1 MEENQP
7 ILVLDDDA
15 KFRKLLVEILLTTGC
30 PVMQARSAREA
41 TTLVAHEQPSMVIVD
56 YRLPDEDGLTWVGRF
71 RETGAKTPVVLLSA
85 NWLDKQT
92 FDTARN
98 VHRVSLIL
106 RKPIVPNLFLDQI
119 KSLLPSLRNAPQ
131 MVPQTISG
139 SDSESVDQAASG
151 QVNTPVKTDKLER
164 VRKAYVADLPQT
176 WAQLAETSSRGEAG
190 DRDAKADTQ
199 MQAHKIRGSAGS
211 VGLSY
216 VSEMAGKIEDM
227 LIAIGKVEAQTAKII
242 WSDINKVIAETERHI
257 KEQLVD
263 TKSSS
268 STQVEA
274 LPPGSS
280 KIIFLSAVHE
290 PEKIGRKSYWGGTVD
305 VLSVPTVKHRLIQS
319 LGKGVVDGAI
329 IRADEPD
336 ELLESCKAVR
346 ALPGAFALP
355 LALTCKSIRAFSQT
369 ELNYAGISYILDANT
384 TVQQIIEKLIAL
396 SRRRKP
402 RVLNVEDDETVS
414 EIVQSILN
422 NEGMLVRGLKEPIQT
437 LQALEDFKPDL
448 LLLDVQMPGISGY
461 DVCRLIRSD
470 ATWKSLPI
478 LFLTANGGYEAR
490 TLAFEAGADD
500 FIAKPVVETELLT
513 RVTAHLKRARAAGG
527 YNRGDFWSDSSLATA
542 AFYNLCERQNI
553 SGSGSFAIALIEIE
567 HLHEISVMH
576 GFHFALQVWSALYQL
591 VHERFTA
598 ETLRARWG
606 DFGMALAFPQSD
618 AVSAGEA
625 MQALRREFQQTVLA
639 GSGSAVTCSFNFGI
653 AASPRDGT
661 RVEQVVAAA
670 SSRLVVEVKAL
681 TPPAV
686 THDQPVKQVTWTG
699 EIAKPSASD
708 VFGSF
713 AGKGDR
719 DD

>member
-1 MEENQP
+1 MSVDTENQP
-7 ILVLDDDA
+7 ILVLDDDG
-15 KFRKLLVEILLTTGC
+15 KFRKLLVDILLTTGV

-41 TTLVAHEQPSMVIVD
+41 TQLAEQEPPSLVIVD
-56 YRLPDEDGLTWVGRF
+56 YRLPDEDGLSWVSKF
-71 RETGAKTPVVLLSA
+71 RESGAKTPVVLLSA

-98 VHRVSLIL
+98 VHRISLIL
-106 RKPIVPNLFLDQI
+106 RKPIVPALFLDQI
-119 KSLLPSLRNAPQ
+119 KSLLPSLKDKPQ
-131 MVPQTISG
+131 VVPQAIPSAQTAG
-139 SDSESVDQAASG
+139 TTAAEE
-151 QVNTPVKTDKLER
+151 PAKTDKLER
-164 VRKAYVADLPQT
+164 VRKAYIADLPRT
-176 WAQLAETSSRGEAG
+176 WGQLKEAATRGEGG
-190 DRDAKADTQ
+190 DRDAKADAQ

-211 VGLSY
+211 VGLNY
-216 VSEMAGKIEDM
+216 VSEMAGKVEDM
-227 LIAIGKVEAQTAKII
+227 LVAIGKVELQAAKII
-242 WSDINKVIAETERHI
+242 WGDIRKVINEVDQHI
-257 KEQLVD
+257 QAQLVEL
-263 TKSSS
+263 KAP
-268 STQVEA
+268 STAASEA

-280 KIIFLSAVHE
+280 KLIFLSKVHE
-290 PEKIGRKSYWGGTVD
+290 PEKIGRKSYWNGTVD

-336 ELLESCKAVR
+336 ELLEACKTVR
-346 ALPGAFALP
+346 MLPGASALP
-355 LALTCKSIRAFSQT
+355 LALTCKSIKAFSKS
-369 ELNYAGISYILDANT
+369 ELSYAGISFILDANT
-384 TVQQIIEKLIAL
+384 TVQKIMEQLIGL

-437 LQALEDFKPDL
+437 IQALEEFRPDL

-470 ATWKSLPI
+470 SNWKSLPI

-527 YNRGDFWSDSSLATA
+527 YSRGDFWSDSSLSTA
-542 AFYNLCERQNI
+542 AFYFLCERQNLPS
-553 SGSGSFAIALIEIE
+553 SGKYAVALIEIE

-598 ETLRARWG
+598 ETVRARWG
-606 DFGMALAFPQSD
+606 DFGVALAFPQSD
-618 AVSAGEA
+618 TLAAQEA
-625 MQALRREFQQTVLA
+625 IQALRREFQQTVLA
-639 GSGSAVTCSFNFGI
+639 GSGSAISCSFNFGI
-653 AASPRDGT
+653 ASSPQDGN
-661 RVEQVVAAA
+661 RLEQVVAAA
-670 SSRLVVEVKAL
+670 SSRLVSEVKVAV
-681 TPPAV
+681 PPAV
-686 THDQPVKQVTWTG
+686 SNQPVKQVMWTG
-699 EIAKPSASD
+699 EVARPSASD
-708 VFGSF
+708 VFGSLS
-713 AGKGDR
+713 GRGDK